1 MKSKQTNNMKL
12 LSPFVS
18 LFLSFG
24 LQRPQKDLAIDWS
37 TDIPESP
44 VSPSLYI
51 PLASEY
57 VLSSHDLLHNTGSN
71 GKNRAE
77 FAASSLLYYGEG

>member
-1 MKSKQTNNMKL
+1 MKLKQTNNMKP

-18 LFLSFG
+18 LFLSPG
-24 LQRPQKDLAIDWS
+24 LQRPQEDLAIDWS

-44 VSPSLYI
+44 VSPSLHI
-51 PLASEY
+51 PLASEH
-57 VLSSHDLLHNTGSN
+57 VLLPHDLLHNTGSN

-77 FAASSLLYYGEG
+77 SATSFLLYYGEG